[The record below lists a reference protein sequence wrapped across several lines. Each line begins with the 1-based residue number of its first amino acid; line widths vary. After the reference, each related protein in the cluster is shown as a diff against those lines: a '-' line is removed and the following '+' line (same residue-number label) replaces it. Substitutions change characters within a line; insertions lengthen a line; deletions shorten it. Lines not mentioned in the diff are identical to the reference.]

1 MFPRLNAR
9 HSQNAYVTNDLDRAL
24 EIWRDGFDV
33 PSFYVFTNDAPG
45 LESSHPFR
53 LKIALANI
61 GGVEIELIEPL
72 DDLATLHAEP
82 LPKDRSFAIC
92 FHHVAMRVRGT
103 LADFEA
109 HMASLDPE
117 RHPVVWR
124 GGLGDLMRYTYTDER
139 RMLGHYV
146 EHVWF
151 DDAFYAQM
159 ASAIPIYPG
168 R

>member
-1 MFPRLNAR
+1 MFARINAH
-9 HSQNAYVTNDLDRAL
+9 HSQNAYVTNDLNRAL
-24 EIWRDGFDV
+24 AVWRDAFGA
-33 PSFYVFTNDAPG
+33 PSFHVFTNDAPG
-45 LESSHPFR
+45 LSSSHPYR
-53 LKIALANI
+53 LKIALANV

-92 FHHVAMRVRGT
+92 FHHVAMRIQGE

-109 HMASLDPE
+109 HMASLDPVL
-117 RHPVVWR
+117 HPVVWR
-124 GGLGDLMRYTYTDER
+124 GGLGDLMRYAYTDER
-139 RMLGHYV
+139 PTLCHYV

-159 ASAIPIYPG
+159 ASAIPVYPG
-168 R
+168 K